1 MGWNVYKFVLPEKR
15 LCLTYLFLTVFR
27 YFAERIATASITFK
41 EQDQETKHHYSNQRR
56 LSGKGKPFTELIY
69 AAMLNA
75 VLKIGNMRCK
85 SAVKPRLAT
94 G

>member
-1 MGWNVYKFVLPEKR
+1 MPHL
-15 LCLTYLFLTVFR
+15 LSAVFR
-27 YFAERIATASITFK
+27 YFAERIATTSITFK
-41 EQDQETKHHYSNQRR
+41 EQDQETKHHYFNQRR

>member
-1 MGWNVYKFVLPEKR
+1 MPH
-15 LCLTYLFLTVFR
+15 LFSAVFR
-27 YFAERIATASITFK
+27 YFAERIAFTSITFK
-41 EQDQETKHHYSNQRR
+41 EQGHETKHDYSNQHR

-75 VLKIGNMRCK
+75 ALKIGNMRCK